1 MHIWVV
7 CWLEGSNVVCEVFTD
22 IEQATQCMRYMA
34 ANKSGVTVKHIEIQ
48 KQEEPAAPEE
58 PVEEAPA
65 LKAVEPE
72 KE

>member
-22 IEQATQCMRYMA
+22 IEQAMSCMRFMA

-48 KQEEPAAPEE
+48 KQDEEPEKPEE
-58 PVEEAPA
+58 PEA
-65 LKAVEPE
+65 E
-72 KE
+72 